1 MADHGAWLFWWRSRH
16 RPLKPRLGCLEIGA
30 EAERGSRGGNQAG
43 FVLQKDRLEQKL
55 TTKRSKSGDVRWI
68 AIDVSILIKPNQFQA
83 LTPKPISL

>member
-1 MADHGAWLFWWRSRH
+1 MPSVA
-16 RPLKPRLGCLEIGA
+16 A
-30 EAERGSRGGNQAG
+30 EAAIRWRLKIRRDQSAENQATKNAGAG

>member
-1 MADHGAWLFWWRSRH
+1 
-16 RPLKPRLGCLEIGA
+16 LKIRRDQSA
-30 EAERGSRGGNQAG
+30 ENQATKNAGEAG

-68 AIDVSILIKPNQFQA
+68 DIDVSILIKPNQFQA